1 MAELKSS
8 NSKTIAVTLWL
19 MLALN
24 AVSIWAEFFPF
35 IATEFVS
42 GIDAGL
48 ASIRVQLTIVEF
60 IAIGTLFVDLVVRYD
75 NIKLN
80 LRTLHVIAVGICVC
94 GFLFKAFL
102 YFLHSAYLS

>member
-1 MAELKSS
+1 MANVKSN

-19 MLALN
+19 MLGLN
-24 AVSIWAEFFPF
+24 AVFIWAEFLPF
-35 IATEFVS
+35 IANEFIS
-42 GIDAGL
+42 SLNDGL

-75 NIKLN
+75 NIKSN